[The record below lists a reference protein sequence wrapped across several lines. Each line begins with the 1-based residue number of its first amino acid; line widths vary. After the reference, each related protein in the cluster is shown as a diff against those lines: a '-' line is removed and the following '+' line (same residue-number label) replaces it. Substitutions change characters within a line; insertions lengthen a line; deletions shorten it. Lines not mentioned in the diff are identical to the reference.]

1 MHRPSTATARGAHRT
16 GRGGAW
22 LGLLA
27 VALGGCAALA
37 PGAPPLHSY
46 SGRFAATVADG
57 ERREAASGRFTLA
70 VYPDRITVEL
80 ASPLGNTLARVQADG
95 RGATLTAPQADGTLA
110 TWHGAS
116 ADALA
121 ESALGFALPVSGLA
135 DWLAGRPAPGRPS
148 VSTPA
153 AGPAQ
158 RIEQDGWTVAIEER
172 FDGSGEPRRLILSRD
187 ARPPSAP
194 ALRLRLVLDA
204 PAAGGGEAARQ

>member
-1 MHRPSTATARGAHRT
+1 MHRPSTAARGGFSADR
-16 GRGGAW
+16 RGACVGM
-22 LGLLA
+22 LVL
-27 VALGGCAALA
+27 ALGGCAAYA
-37 PGAPPLHSY
+37 PEAPPLQRY

-70 VYPDRITVEL
+70 VYLDRTTVEL
-80 ASPLGNTLARVQADG
+80 ASPLGNTMARVQADAS
-95 RGATLTAPQADGTLA
+95 GATLTAPQADGTLA
-110 TWHGAS
+110 TWRGDS

-148 VSTPA
+148 RSTPA
-153 AGPAQ
+153 GGPAQ
-158 RIEQDGWTVAIEER
+158 RIEQDGWSIDIDER
-172 FDGSGEPRRLILSRD
+172 FDGSGEPRRLTLSRD

-204 PAAGGGEAARQ
+204 PGDGGEEAGR